1 RPNSSH
7 VFSGETITLTCE
19 VQGGETTEWTYEWR
33 RDGSLLNRTNSK
45 DWMFNISESS
55 SGNYMCRCRRR
66 DDWFSSTQW
75 SEAFSLSVSGEP
87 VLSVSPSW
95 LNPGASVTLSC
106 EGLEHQPAGWR
117 FFWYKAVPDP
127 SNISGTEQ
135 THTAGFVCRAGR
147 GEPKFYTHYSD
158 VKFTWSAG
166 QFISLL
172 SIKIYI
178 ISNPHN
184 KSESSQQAVNGV
196 FFYHNDKLIHNDSRG
211 ELKISARRKMFDGFY
226 SRKTFKKQMMMSWN
240 MLLSFLFPV
249 TVSSSVSSSFPVML
263 IVGPVVGI
271 VLIIVLLLLWSCRR
285 SN

>member
-1 RPNSSH
+1 SNKVVVTRRPNSSH

-75 SEAFSLSVSGEP
+75 SEAFSLSVSVSNLSPASPPQP

-127 SNISGTEQ
+127 SKWDQKPFYKYELLPDSISGTEQ

-158 VKFTWSAG
+158 VKFTWSAD
-166 QFISLL
+166 
-172 SIKIYI
+172 IKTI
-178 ISNPHN
+178 
-184 KSESSQQAVNGV
+184 
-196 FFYHNDKLIHNDSRG
+196 
-211 ELKISARRKMFDGFY
+211 
-226 SRKTFKKQMMMSWN
+226 
-240 MLLSFLFPV
+240 
-249 TVSSSVSSSFPVML
+249 
-263 IVGPVVGI
+263 
-271 VLIIVLLLLWSCRR
+271 
-285 SN
+285 